1 MRACTP
7 APLLELLRNKVLR
20 AGPAGLTAGGVTSID
35 TLDIFGVVPP
45 TLHVNI
51 SAFHRVGLSSSPKGH
66 AGSAARP
73 SGCPRAAV
81 SRFSL
86 VQSNIKYKVL
96 GIK

>member
-51 SAFHRVGLSSSPKGH
+51 SAFLIDTKKTRRERGSPERLS
-66 AGSAARP
+66 AD
-73 SGCPRAAV
+73 GCLSIF
-81 SRFSL
+81 SRS
-86 VQSNIKYKVL
+86 VEHKV
-96 GIK
+96 

>member
-35 TLDIFGVVPP
+35 TLDIFGVC
-45 TLHVNI
+45 
-51 SAFHRVGLSSSPKGH
+51 ADSSCEHFGVFDRHQKDTPG
-66 AGSAARP
+66 ARLA
-73 SGCPRAAV
+73 RAAV
-81 SRFSL
+81 RGRLSL
-86 VQSNIKYKVL
+86 DFLSFCRTKVSNIKYKVL

>member
-51 SAFHRVGLSSSPKGH
+51 SAFLIDTKKTRRERGSPERLS
-66 AGSAARP
+66 AG
-73 SGCPRAAV
+73 GCLSIF
-81 SRFSL
+81 SRS
-86 VQSNIKYKVL
+86 VEHKV
-96 GIK
+96 